1 MILAGSD
8 ESITQGDRM
17 KQAAMLVIMLSFAT
31 FLYAQQQTPATQN
44 QPAGK
49 PGPTPQ
55 AAPPATPAKGAVA
68 AQPAQPQGKRPPQAK
83 TQPEFDAYKAAMAN
97 TSDPAALE
105 KAADDFAAKF
115 PDSEL
120 RPILYRTA
128 MHSYQD
134 ANNADK
140 MLEMGRKVL
149 KFDPDD
155 PEALVGAAQVLA
167 ERTRDTDLDKDQR
180 LDEAT
185 KLAQHSLET
194 VDTDI
199 AIPAGTPQDKV
210 DAYKAFLRSSA
221 YAIIGTIQF
230 NREKYADAE
239 ASLRKS
245 IDADPQNPDPVA
257 IFRLAVALDKQD
269 KVQEALEYAEQAVS
283 LTKEGTAV
291 GTAARNE
298 RDRLV
303 QLNRGAA
310 PGAKPPA
317 SAQNPTPH

>member
-17 KQAAMLVIMLSFAT
+17 KQAAMLVIMLSLAT

-49 PGPTPQ
+49 PGSTSQ
-55 AAPPATPAKGAVA
+55 GAQPATPAQGAA

-83 TQPEFDAYKAAMAN
+83 TQPEFDAYKAATAN

-105 KAADDFAAKF
+105 KAADDFATKF
-115 PDSEL
+115 PDSE
-120 RPILYRTA
+120 
-128 MHSYQD
+128 
-134 ANNADK
+134 
-140 MLEMGRKVL
+140 
-149 KFDPDD
+149 
-155 PEALVGAAQVLA
+155 
-167 ERTRDTDLDKDQR
+167 
-180 LDEAT
+180 
-185 KLAQHSLET
+185 
-194 VDTDI
+194 
-199 AIPAGTPQDKV
+199 IPAGTPQDKV

-269 KVQEALEYAEQAVS
+269 KVPEALKYAEQAVS

-310 PGAKPPA
+310 PGAKP
-317 SAQNPTPH
+317 

>member
-8 ESITQGDRM
+8 ESIPQGDRM
-17 KQAAMLVIMLSFAT
+17 KQAAMLVIMLSLAT

-49 PGPTPQ
+49 PGSTSQ
-55 AAPPATPAKGAVA
+55 GAQPATPAQGAA
-68 AQPAQPQGKRPPQAK
+68 TQPAQPQGKRPPQAE
-83 TQPEFDAYKAAMAN
+83 TQPEFDAYKAATAN

-128 MHSYQD
+128 MHSYQAVND
-134 ANNADK
+134 ADK
-140 MLEMGRKVL
+140 LLAMGRELQKL
-149 KFDPDD
+149 DPDA
-155 PEALVGAAQVLA
+155 PEAL
-167 ERTRDTDLDKDQR
+167 K
-180 LDEAT
+180 
-185 KLAQHSLET
+185 H
-194 VDTDI
+194 
-199 AIPAGTPQDKV
+199 
-210 DAYKAFLRSSA
+210 
-221 YAIIGTIQF
+221 
-230 NREKYADAE
+230 
-239 ASLRKS
+239 
-245 IDADPQNPDPVA
+245 
-257 IFRLAVALDKQD
+257 
-269 KVQEALEYAEQAVS
+269 AEQAVS

>member
-1 MILAGSD
+1 
-8 ESITQGDRM
+8 M
-17 KQAAMLVIMLSFAT
+17 KRVAMLVMTLALVT
-31 FLYAQQQTPATQN
+31 FVYGQQQTPETQN
-44 QPAGK
+44 QPTAK
-49 PGPTPQ
+49 PGSATQ
-55 AAPPATPAKGAVA
+55 SAPPAQGAA

-97 TSDPAALE
+97 ANDAAAME
-105 KAADDFAAKF
+105 KSADDFAAKF
-115 PDSEL
+115 PGSEL

-128 MHSYQD
+128 MHSYQT
-134 ANNADK
+134 ANNAEK

-149 KFDPDD
+149 KIDPDD
-155 PEALVGAAQVLA
+155 PEA
-167 ERTRDTDLDKDQR
+167 LDKDQR

-185 KLAQHSLET
+185 KLAQHALET
-194 VDTDI
+194 VETDI

-210 DAYKAFLRSSA
+210 DVYKAFLRSSA
-221 YAIIGTIQF
+221 YAIIGTIEF
-230 NREKYADAE
+230 NREKFSDAE

-257 IFRLAVALDKQD
+257 VFRLAVALDKQD
-269 KVQEALEYAEQAVS
+269 KLPEALKYAEQAVS

-303 QLNRGAA
+303 QLNRGSA

-317 SAQNPTPH
+317 SAQNPTPQ

>member
-17 KQAAMLVIMLSFAT
+17 KQAAMLVIMLALAT

-49 PGPTPQ
+49 PGSTSQ
-55 AAPPATPAKGAVA
+55 GAQPATPAQGAVA

-83 TQPEFDAYKAAMAN
+83 TQPEFDAYKAATAN

-128 MHSYQD
+128 MHSYQA

-167 ERTRDTDLDKDQR
+167 ERTRDTD
-180 LDEAT
+180 
-185 KLAQHSLET
+185 
-194 VDTDI
+194 
-199 AIPAGTPQDKV
+199 QDKV
-210 DAYKAFLRSSA
+210 
-221 YAIIGTIQF
+221 
-230 NREKYADAE
+230 
-239 ASLRKS
+239 
-245 IDADPQNPDPVA
+245 P
-257 IFRLAVALDKQD
+257 
-269 KVQEALEYAEQAVS
+269 EALKYAEQAVS

>member
-17 KQAAMLVIMLSFAT
+17 KQAAVLVIMLSLAT
-31 FLYAQQQTPATQN
+31 FLYAQQQTRATQN
-44 QPAGK
+44 RAGK
-49 PGPTPQ
+49 PGSTSQ
-55 AAPPATPAKGAVA
+55 GAQPATPAQGAVA

-128 MHSYQD
+128 MHSYQT

-185 KLAQHSLET
+185 KLAQHSLAT
-194 VDTDI
+194 VDTENAI
-199 AIPAGTPQDKV
+199 AEGTTKDTV
-210 DAYKAFLRSSA
+210 DAY
-221 YAIIGTIQF
+221 
-230 NREKYADAE
+230 
-239 ASLRKS
+239 
-245 IDADPQNPDPVA
+245 
-257 IFRLAVALDKQD
+257 
-269 KVQEALEYAEQAVS
+269 
-283 LTKEGTAV
+283 TAC
-291 GTAARNE
+291 
-298 RDRLV
+298 
-303 QLNRGAA
+303 
-310 PGAKPPA
+310 
-317 SAQNPTPH
+317 

>member
-1 MILAGSD
+1 MILAVSD

-17 KQAAMLVIMLSFAT
+17 KQSAMLVIMLALAT

-49 PGPTPQ
+49 PSSTSQG
-55 AAPPATPAKGAVA
+55 APPATSAQGAA

-83 TQPEFDAYKAAMAN
+83 TQPEFDAYKAATAN
-97 TSDPAALE
+97 TDPAALE

-128 MHSYQD
+128 MHSYQT
-134 ANNADK
+134 ANNAEK

-155 PEALVGAAQVLA
+155 PEALVGVAQVLA

-221 YAIIGTIQF
+221 YAIIGTIEF

-269 KVQEALEYAEQAVS
+269 KVQEALKYAEQAVS